1 MPFAYCLPLINRFI
15 KSRGVRKFIRNR
27 MAVVALTIIA
37 FYVAIGGYVVLGDL
51 FPNRAGISL
60 KEVEE
65 PIGPPVNLPGFLE
78 SRKPEKRAEVCR
90 FYIDEFKRAL
100 RTRDPEL
107 RSENL
112 KQIHYAERVPAAID
126 PDELD
131 QIRKNAEKIYKEL
144 EASEDLD
151 HDPAMLPVIEQ
162 LEAECEKFFA
172 PVTGWNKIK
181 HDLRWSMGTDRQ
193 GRSNFVRGIYSIK
206 VALAVGLVVA
216 FISVLVGTL
225 LGASAAFLGGWID
238 HAVVW
243 LYSTLSSMPE
253 LVLLAVLVYAF
264 SGTAFDEVSRP
275 WLALIPVYA
284 AMCMEFWIGPCRV
297 IRGEVMKIKELEYVQ
312 AVKAVGF
319 GRMYILLK
327 HVVPNTAHLMFIN
340 FSLLLIAAIKYE
352 VVLSFLGLGVKV
364 GPSWGRMIQE
374 SAPEVINGFYWQIGW
389 ATILMFLLVLAFNIV
404 ADALQDAF
412 DPKHVG

>member
-1 MPFAYCLPLINRFI
+1 
-15 KSRGVRKFIRNR
+15 VRNR
-27 MAVVALTIIA
+27 MAVVALVIIG
-37 FYVAIGGYVVLGDL
+37 FYVAVGGYVVLGDL
-51 FPNRAGISL
+51 FPERAGISL
-60 KEVEE
+60 REVEE
-65 PIGPPVNLPGFLE
+65 PIGPPLNLPGFFE
-78 SRKPEKRAEVCR
+78 KRMPEKRAEVCR
-90 FYIDEFKRAL
+90 FYIEDFKRAL
-100 RTRDPEL
+100 RSRDPEA
-107 RSENL
+107 RRENL
-112 KQIHYAERVPAAID
+112 RQIHYAERVPAAVE
-126 PDELD
+126 PEELD
-131 QIRKNAEKIYKEL
+131 QIRKNAEKLYKEL
-144 EASEDLD
+144 TASEDLD
-151 HDPAMLPVIEQ
+151 TDPAMLPVIEQ
-162 LEAECEKFFA
+162 LEAECAKFFA
-172 PVTGWNKIK
+172 PLSGWSKIK
-181 HDLRWSMGTDRQ
+181 NDLRWSLGTDRQ

-206 VALAVGLVVA
+206 VALAVGLIVA
-216 FISVLVGTL
+216 FVSVLVGTL

-264 SGTAFDEVSRP
+264 NGSIFDQVDRP
-275 WLALIPVYA
+275 WLSLVPVYA

-374 SAPEVINGFYWQIGW
+374 SAPEVINGFFWQIGW
-389 ATILMFLLVLAFNIV
+389 ATLLMFILVLAFNIV

>member
-1 MPFAYCLPLINRFI
+1 M
-15 KSRGVRKFIRNR
+15 RKFLRNR
-27 MAVVALTIIA
+27 MAVVALAVISV
-37 FYVAIGGYVVLGDL
+37 YVLVAGYVVLGDF
-51 FPNRAGISL
+51 FPGRAGISL

-65 PIGPPVNLPGFLE
+65 PIGPPVNIPGFLQ
-78 SRKPEKRAEVCR
+78 RATPEQRVEVCR
-90 FYIDEFKRAL
+90 YYIDEFKRAL
-100 RTRDPEL
+100 RSRDPEQ
-107 RSENL
+107 RAENL
-112 KQIHYAERVPAAID
+112 KQIHYAERVPTRIPAEELVEIREAA
-126 PDELD
+126 E
-131 QIRKNAEKIYKEL
+131 EIYDRLNE
-144 EASEDLD
+144 SEDLNR
-151 HDPAMLPVIEQ
+151 DPAMLPLVAQ
-162 LEAECEKFFA
+162 LEEQTGRLFA
-172 PVTGWNKIK
+172 PLSGWKAVK
-181 HDLRWSMGTDRQ
+181 FDLRWSLGTDRQ

-216 FISVLVGTL
+216 FIAVLVGTL

-264 SGTAFDEVSRP
+264 SGTAFDQASRP
-275 WLALIPVYA
+275 WLALVPVYA

-319 GRMYILLK
+319 GRMYILLR

-374 SAPEVINGFYWQIGW
+374 STPEVINGFFWQIGW
-389 ATILMFLLVLAFNIV
+389 ATLLMFVLVLAFNIV

>member
-1 MPFAYCLPLINRFI
+1 MFARIF
-15 KSRGVRKFIRNR
+15 KSRGTRKFVRNKL
-27 MAVVALTIIA
+27 AVAALAIIA
-37 FYVAIGGYVVLGDL
+37 LYILVASFVVLGDL
-51 FPNRAGISL
+51 FPGRAGISL

-65 PIGPPVNLPGFLE
+65 PIGPPINAPGFLQ
-78 SRKPEKRAEVCR
+78 STTPEKRAQACK

-100 RTRDPEL
+100 RPRDPEA
-107 RSENL
+107 RAENL
-112 KQIHYAERVPAAID
+112 KQIHYAERVPASL
-126 PDELD
+126 PSEELD
-131 QIRKNAEKIYKEL
+131 QIRKDAESIYKEL
-144 EASEDLD
+144 ASSENLD
-151 HDPAMLPVIEQ
+151 TDPSMLPVIER
-162 LEAECEKFFA
+162 LETQCAKFFA
-172 PVTGWNKIK
+172 PLSGGDKLRS
-181 HDLRWSMGTDRQ
+181 DLRWCMGTDKQ
-193 GRSNFVRGIYSIK
+193 GRSVFVRGIYSIK
-206 VALAVGLVVA
+206 IALAVGLVVA
-216 FISVLVGTL
+216 FVSVLVGTL

-297 IRGEVMKIKELEYVQ
+297 VRGEVMKIKELEYVQ

-327 HVVPNTAHLMFIN
+327 HVIPNTAHLMFIN

-374 SAPEVINGFYWQIGW
+374 STPEVITGFYWQIGW
-389 ATILMFLLVLAFNIV
+389 ATLLMFVLVLAFNIV